1 MFVVSGWLDFRP
13 FSPFLLFW
21 HQKSMQSL
29 DYMLIFAIHC
39 SIFFAS
45 SVVQCLVSCF
55 NVAFITFLT
64 KNTVHMT
71 VIVLYSV
78 FYSLPYVATLLCPPV
93 LPGAF
98 VGNSSSIGR
107 VCFSVSFAFMHD
119 ITIAH
124 KNRTK
129 RTLFIFYNVFL
140 ILSGIVALIF

>member
-1 MFVVSGWLDFRP
+1 MFFVSGWLYFRP
-13 FSPFLLFW
+13 FSPFLLFL

-29 DYMLIFAIHC
+29 DCMLIFAIHC

-45 SVVQCLVSCF
+45 SIVQCLVSCF
-55 NVAFITFLT
+55 NVVFITFLI

-71 VIVLYSV
+71 VIVCAPCFIRRPMWQPSYALR
-78 FYSLPYVATLLCPPV
+78 FCPV
-93 LPGAF
+93 LLSETVLRLGECISA
-98 VGNSSSIGR
+98 
-107 VCFSVSFAFMHD
+107 SFAFMHD